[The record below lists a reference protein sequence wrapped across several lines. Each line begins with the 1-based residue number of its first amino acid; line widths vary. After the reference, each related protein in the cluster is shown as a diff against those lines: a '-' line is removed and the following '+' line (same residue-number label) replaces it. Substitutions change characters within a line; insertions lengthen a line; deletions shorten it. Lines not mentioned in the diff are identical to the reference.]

1 MADQKVMTREEA
13 TAKILEV
20 KQTKGLTWEEIA
32 TAVGRH
38 TVWTTA
44 ALLGQHPMSPEEA
57 KRRYGYLALERM
69 SHRLL
74 SLRWRRFL

>member
-44 ALLGQHPMSPEEA
+44 ALLGQHPMSP
-57 KRRYGYLALERM
+57 
-69 SHRLL
+69 
-74 SLRWRRFL
+74 